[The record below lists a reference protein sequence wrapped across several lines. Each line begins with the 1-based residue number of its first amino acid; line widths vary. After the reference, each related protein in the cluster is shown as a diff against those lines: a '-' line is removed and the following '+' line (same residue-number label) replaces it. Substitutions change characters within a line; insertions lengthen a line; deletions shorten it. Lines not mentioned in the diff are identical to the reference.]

1 MMEPARATT
10 IDWLSYTLPWQ
21 SPRIKRLS
29 PEVSIEVIAERSS
42 GMIERWY
49 AEKPLHGYRWQVV
62 SVEKP
67 GLRVMISPRNH
78 DMGVHVQFAGSALTG
93 ESVMDRLQYALES
106 GGNVTRLDVAVDVA
120 QAWDIPA
127 LYELARDGGATTR
140 TKKFSL
146 ITSTEGTTFYAGSR
160 TSEKFLRIYD
170 KAAQTGS
177 GRPWTRI
184 ELECKGDFAKNIAK
198 FLVVEGLPQVP
209 AIIRGFLDLPTV
221 PVWADTM
228 DSHIDKVS
236 LPKVERQSNTRG
248 WLLEQVAP
256 ALAKYLEHEPE
267 FLQQFITRVE
277 CLLPSQAP
285 DFSAK

>member
-1 MMEPARATT
+1 MEPARATT
-10 IDWLSYTLPWQ
+10 IDWLSYTLPWN

-29 PEVSIEVIAERSS
+29 PEVSIEVIAERAS

-78 DMGVHVQFAGSALTG
+78 DMGVHVQFAGSALAG
-93 ESVMDRLQYALES
+93 ESVLDRLAYALEA
-106 GGNVTRLDVAVDVA
+106 GGNVTRIDVAVDVA

-127 LYELARDGGATTR
+127 LYELARDGGAKCR
-140 TKKFSL
+140 SKKFSL

-170 KAAQTGS
+170 KAAQTS
-177 GRPWTRI
+177 SSRPWTRI
-184 ELECKGDFAKNIAK
+184 ELECKGDFARNIAK
-198 FLVVEGLPQVP
+198 FLAMEGLPQVP
-209 AIIRGFLDLPTV
+209 AVIRGFFDLPSV

-228 DSHIDKVS
+228 DSHIEAVS

-256 ALAKYLEHEPE
+256 ALAKYLEHEPA

-285 DFSAK
+285 DFTAQ